1 MKRTHASRF
10 ARFTALLLTLCLLAG
25 MMPAAVFAENTD
37 PIIMRMRIKVNRM
50 ASGISQASILP
61 ISLTIP

>member
-25 MMPAAVFAENTD
+25 MLPAAVFA
-37 PIIMRMRIKVNRM
+37 
-50 ASGISQASILP
+50 A
-61 ISLTIP
+61 

>member
-37 PIIMRMRIKVNRM
+37 PTIIAYADKGEPN
-50 ASGISQASILP
+50 GKWP